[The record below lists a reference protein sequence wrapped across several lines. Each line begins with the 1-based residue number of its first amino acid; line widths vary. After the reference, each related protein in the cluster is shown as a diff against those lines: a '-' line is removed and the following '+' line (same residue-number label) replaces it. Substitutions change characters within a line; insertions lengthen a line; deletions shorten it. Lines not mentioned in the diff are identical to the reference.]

1 MEILLF
7 IPIGMFSFQSIIPE
21 LEYLEAK
28 EMKFK
33 VSFKYNL
40 YNNIIS
46 KYLEQFNFPDYFESK
61 NLKPSS
67 KGDKLEEKVIEDISN
82 GYFNNFKPDA
92 VIEVKSILGLLKNNN
107 SDEIKKFTALQKNR
121 LIMIKQSQPNA
132 EKYDIAFLQ
141 KINKYY
147 YQFILGQIT
156 K

>member
-21 LEYLEAK
+21 LEYLERK

-46 KYLEQFNFPDYFESK
+46 KYLEKLNSPDYFESK
-61 NLKPSS
+61 NLKPGS
-67 KGDKLEEKVIEDISN
+67 KGDKLEEKVIEEISN
-82 GYFNNFKPDA
+82 GYFNNFKPDK
-92 VIEVKSILGLLKNNN
+92 VIEVKNILGLLKKIN
-107 SDEIKKFTALQKNR
+107 SDEIKKFKALQKYR

-132 EKYDIAFLQ
+132 
-141 KINKYY
+141 
-147 YQFILGQIT
+147 
-156 K
+156 